1 MTQLQMTDERL
12 VELARELPAVQP
24 DPDRREAVRTSLLS
38 AVDDRP
44 EPRSRRWLYA
54 GATLAVAAG
63 VVLYLALA
71 RGRAAMLVTAQP
83 APTETAPTPAVAGAP
98 APAPPPLRR
107 AVVEGS
113 QSANFTHE
121 RRGGDEVVALKH
133 GTLNVRVAEVQPSE
147 HFSVVVGNARVEA
160 SASAFD
166 VEAKDNGLRAVHV
179 RSGRVTVRVKGQEA
193 VFLAAGQSWRA
204 TEVVTQRL
212 GMELP
217 HASLKNSAKRNSSAA
232 STTKAS
238 AGAAAAGVKRTARHM
253 PSHTPAVE
261 PSATTASPSPAEAAF
276 KQAWQALQ
284 ARRYR
289 DAADGF
295 ARVVATAP
303 YASIAPDARYWRAVA
318 LLRANDRVAGQAA
331 LESFLVQHP
340 SSSRVGEVAAMLGWL
355 HVNAGHP
362 ERARPYFKTALA
374 DSHARVRNSARAGLK
389 AIGHKP

>member
-1 MTQLQMTDERL
+1 MTQLDMTDERL

-24 DPDRREAVRTSLLS
+24 DRDRREAVRTSLLS
-38 AVDDRP
+38 AVDDQP

-71 RGRAAMLVTAQP
+71 RGRAAMVVTAQP
-83 APTETAPTPAVAGAP
+83 APTETAATPSVAVAVKP
-98 APAPPPLRR
+98 APAPLRR

-121 RRGGDEVVALKH
+121 RRGGDEVVALKR
-133 GTLNVRVAEVQPSE
+133 GTLNVRVAEIQPSE
-147 HFSVVVGNARVEA
+147 HFRVVVGNAQVEA
-160 SASAFD
+160 SGSAFD
-166 VEAKDNGLRAVHV
+166 VEAGDHGLRAVHV

-204 TEVVTQRL
+204 TEVVTQKI

-217 HASLKNSAKRNSSAA
+217 GPRPGPMPMPRPSPSPSPVKIKAA
-232 STTKAS
+232 GPGDAPAVNPTTKA
-238 AGAAAAGVKRTARHM
+238 T
-253 PSHTPAVE
+253 
-261 PSATTASPSPAEAAF
+261 PAEAAF

-284 ARRYR
+284 AKHYR
-289 DAADGF
+289 DAAEGF

-303 YASIAPDARYWRAVA
+303 EASIAPDARYWRALA

-355 HVNAGHP
+355 HVNAGRP

-374 DSHARVRNSARAGLK
+374 DPHTRVRNSARAGLK
-389 AIGHKP
+389 AIGRKP